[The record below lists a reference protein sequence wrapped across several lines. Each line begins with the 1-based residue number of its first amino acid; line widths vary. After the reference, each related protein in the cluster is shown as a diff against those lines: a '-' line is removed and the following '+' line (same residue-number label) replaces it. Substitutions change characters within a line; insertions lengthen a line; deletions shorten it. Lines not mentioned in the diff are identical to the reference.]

1 MRAEPGTLQSYREMD
16 MQIRVWCA
24 GCHRSVVLDLDQ
36 VIAHA
41 GASYRFIDNRAA
53 FLSRLTCSACGGHAM
68 NQMCITPASAA
79 SIGFKYGD
87 TGHVSSRARSG

>member
-1 MRAEPGTLQSYREMD
+1 

-41 GASYRFIDNRAA
+41 GAAYRFIDNRAR
-53 FLSRLTCSACGGHAM
+53 FLRRLTCKECGGHAGSEM
-68 NQMCITPASAA
+68 SITPAAVA
-79 SIGFKYGD
+79 RIGFKYGD
-87 TGHVSSRARSG
+87 HVGRSPLSRS